1 MEAKKISDMDE
12 REDSAAGM
20 KHDGF
25 IRRKGMLVV
34 ISGFS
39 GAGKG
44 TLMKELIKN
53 YDNYS
58 LSISATTRQPRPGET
73 DGKEY
78 FFVSKERF
86 EEMIRNDELLEYA
99 RYVDNY
105 YGTPKAYVES
115 EMEKGKDVILEIEIQ
130 GALKIKAKF
139 PETVLIFITTPSA
152 EELKKRL
159 MHRGTESDEVI
170 MKRLERASLEA
181 VGVEAYDYILVN
193 DDLDKTV
200 KHLNYLIQDQHM
212 RVSQQLEFLEEF
224 QKELRM
230 VIM

>member
-1 MEAKKISDMDE
+1 MSDTDMKKHGS
-12 REDSAAGM
+12 SL
-20 KHDGF
+20 KK
-25 IRRKGMLVV
+25 KGMLAV

-44 TLMKELIKN
+44 TLMKRLLNE

-58 LSISATTRQPRPGET
+58 LSISATTRDPRPGER
-73 DGKEY
+73 DGVDY
-78 FFVSKERF
+78 FFVTKERF
-86 EEMIRNDELLEYA
+86 QEMIQNDELLEYA
-99 RYVDNY
+99 KYVDNY